1 MSGGRVPIPP
11 EEQQRLR
18 DLAALGARRA
28 ARSLAE
34 FTGAVVRAGAVR
46 EAEPAKLPPFETGV
60 IFAVEGW
67 LEGHLA
73 LFVDALSRR
82 SLVRLLLD
90 EEEPET
96 PADMV
101 ASALCELANILVS
114 QTVSAIADA
123 RGSLI
128 SLSVPELALELA
140 SSRFC
145 AARAARGERTG
156 ALAYASELSAPDLE
170 LRILLVVAPDV

>member
-1 MSGGRVPIPP
+1 MSATRAPIPP
-11 EEQQRLR
+11 AEQQRLR
-18 DLAALGARRA
+18 ELASLGARRA

-34 FTGAVVRAGAVR
+34 FAGAVVRAGPPR
-46 EAEPAKLPPFETGV
+46 EIEAAKLPPFDTGV
-60 IFAVEGW
+60 IFSVGGW
-67 LEGHLA
+67 LSGHLA

-90 EEEPET
+90 EEEVEAP
-96 PADMV
+96 PDMV
-101 ASALCELANILVS
+101 ASALCEVANIVVS

-128 SLSVPELALELA
+128 SLSVPELALEAA
-140 SSRFC
+140 STQFS
-145 AARAARGERTG
+145 AARAARGEQAG
-156 ALAYASELSAPDLE
+156 ALAFASELSAPDLE